1 MPDEIFLHSS
11 CANQVTC
18 ISNDF
23 IDNFM
28 PECSGEFVKTYLYL
42 MRTLTGSGVSFSI
55 KKAADTLH
63 HTEADVRRAL
73 SYWEEKGLIR
83 LEYDG
88 KKQLVGVCVHPSSG
102 DIERTSQSNIEDIPV
117 EYFEEEVEEE
127 PKKVETILFD
137 EQTLEEV
144 YQMAE
149 MLKGKPLSSR
159 EMRFVIEW
167 NETLGLAPSLIEYL
181 IELCMNNNHSSF
193 FYMNSIAEAWNEK
206 GITTEEQAR
215 AESSVHSKTYYAVV
229 KAFGISGRNL
239 NTREEGYLNKWIST
253 YHFSDDLISE
263 ACDRA
268 LNNTGKVSFAYAE
281 KILNEWNENGIKT
294 MSDVKK
300 KDALKKST
308 KPKATVQK
316 TTSFQNFTE
325 RNTTDEEL
333 LELERKLLQ

>member
-1 MPDEIFLHSS
+1 
-11 CANQVTC
+11 
-18 ISNDF
+18 
-23 IDNFM
+23 
-28 PECSGEFVKTYLYL
+28 
-42 MRTLTGSGVSFSI
+42 
-55 KKAADTLH
+55 
-63 HTEADVRRAL
+63 
-73 SYWEEKGLIR
+73 
-83 LEYDG
+83 
-88 KKQLVGVCVHPSSG
+88 
-102 DIERTSQSNIEDIPV
+102 
-117 EYFEEEVEEE
+117 
-127 PKKVETILFD
+127 
-137 EQTLEEV
+137 
-144 YQMAE
+144 
-149 MLKGKPLSSR
+149 
-159 EMRFVIEW
+159 
-167 NETLGLAPSLIEYL
+167 
-181 IELCMNNNHSSF
+181 
-193 FYMNSIAEAWNEK
+193 MNSIAEAWNEK